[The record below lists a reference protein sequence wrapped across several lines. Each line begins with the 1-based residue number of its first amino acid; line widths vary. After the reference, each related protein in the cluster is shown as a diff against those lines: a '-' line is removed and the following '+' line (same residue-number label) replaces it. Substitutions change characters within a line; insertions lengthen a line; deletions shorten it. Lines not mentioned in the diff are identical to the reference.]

1 MRIGT
6 VKQIWRYAV
15 KSMSGEQLVDCS
27 VGNQGIP
34 GDRGWALRDE
44 TTGEITNAKRFPVLM
59 QCSAKYLEPPTSEF
73 IPNVEIRFPC
83 YCLPGRGKEIR
94 CFLEDAER

>member
-15 KSMSGEQLVDCS
+15 KSMSGEQLEDCT

-44 TTGEITNAKRFPVLM
+44 TRRDHKRKEISCSHAVL
-59 QCSAKYLEPPTSEF
+59 AKYLEHRRANS
-73 IPNVEIRFPC
+73 FPMSKSDFRME
-83 YCLPGRGKEIR
+83 L
-94 CFLEDAER
+94 